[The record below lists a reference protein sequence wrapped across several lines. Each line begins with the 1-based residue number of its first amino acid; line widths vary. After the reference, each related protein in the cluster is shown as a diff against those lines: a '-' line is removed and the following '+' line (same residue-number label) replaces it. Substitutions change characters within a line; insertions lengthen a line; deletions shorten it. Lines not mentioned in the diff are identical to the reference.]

1 MQEFTE
7 AISSIISDSLG
18 GATVVFLENEVRDIE
33 VGIHDYEFGIKQPVQ
48 FDIFAAQSG
57 EKNDHSGNIESV
69 LNYEYLI
76 SSLNSSISS
85 RRFNLLEN
93 LADDIIGR
101 VMLPEEVRAA
111 SVKITKLGIP
121 EVKGGIGCSV
131 TRIK

>member
-33 VGIHDYEFGIKQPVQ
+33 VGIHDFEFGIKQPVQ

-57 EKNDHSGNIESV
+57 EKNDHSENIESV

-111 SVKITKLGIP
+111 SVKITKLGFP